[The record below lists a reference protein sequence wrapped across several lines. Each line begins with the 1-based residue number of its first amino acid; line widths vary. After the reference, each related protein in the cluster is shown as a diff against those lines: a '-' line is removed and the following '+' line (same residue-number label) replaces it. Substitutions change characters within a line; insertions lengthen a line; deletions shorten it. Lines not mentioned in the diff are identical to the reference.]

1 MIYLRSILLFLAMMV
16 LSFDA
21 VHAQVEETTT
31 STVIEQPVTTTT
43 TVEPT
48 TTTKIVEPTTTKSK
62 TVVEPVATATDADP
76 NATATSTT
84 RVIVTSPV
92 PPLKEALTIPP
103 GYINCFDAPAGYY
116 NGVWVSARRVCNYNT
131 PGKAA
136 WIGGYWR
143 CMQYTP
149 EGVCTNWNWIPSHWS
164 GTLTVY

>member
-1 MIYLRSILLFLAMMV
+1 MIYLRSLLLFLAMMV

-21 VHAQVEETTT
+21 VHAQVEESTTT
-31 STVIEQPVTTTT
+31 TVVEPVTTTT

-48 TTTKIVEPTTTKSK
+48 TTTRIVEPTTTQSK
-62 TVVEPVATATDADP
+62 TVVEPVATGIDA
-76 NATATSTT
+76 NSNTTTT

-92 PPLKEALTIPP
+92 PPLKETLTIPP
-103 GYINCFDAPAGYY
+103 GYINCFDVAAGYY
-116 NGVWVSARRVCNYNT
+116 NGVWVSARRVCQYNT

-143 CMQYTP
+143 CMQYTSG
-149 EGVCTNWNWIPSHWS
+149 GVCTNWNWIPSHWS